1 MPSFTEV
8 SRQLHLLNDII
19 LSDIRNGFGN
29 AIEEETVIFSR
40 HLFATKHWFSRI
52 SSSNKKIFIL
62 ALLKHLN
69 SAWAISLLLKA
80 IWNCRPKD
88 AVSSVCEKEI
98 WSSYDQD
105 PLDHNRTAVPLK
117 TLVLVMKSDR
127 EWFISL
133 EPDQQAV
140 VLTELVSIGGGPLMW
155 TVLQEAQI
163 IYEKYREDQL
173 VNIQECM
180 VVTEPPI
187 EKVKSQAAIDKGK
200 KEPTP
205 RGRPSSAG
213 ADSDAKQ
220 NVPGQAQKELDLKL
234 AQWQSIIKIMKD
246 SLKLEELEMT
256 FTDGTKKK
264 IWKVNRPIPEVI
276 ETVDFLQLLPSAI
289 GKRILSFLP
298 NTFLVDCARVNK
310 YWAYLVDDLKA
321 EAAARLK
328 IDADMEKL
336 KDLVLRHDTSMNTMD
351 GTEQT
356 FAINSQMASTAPS
369 MMYERPSLRPS
380 EKSGRCSFRNL
391 QPKKSNKKPTI
402 PPIRNMAD
410 MSERLNRRGATDDNL
425 WGWCSAI
432 LKRHVIKEKSSPSIR
447 VDGVMSLGNQHF
459 PCPLM
464 KYSIQLPLNPPLE
477 QDPTTTILHLSF
489 IFIYI
494 YIIHNMPVSAFAEVT
509 KQVHVLNDL
518 ILDDMIY
525 AREQNEIETLQFN
538 KHLSALKNW
547 FTRISTPN
555 KKRFLLALIEDISS
569 AWALSLILMSIWNCR
584 TKDAI
589 MIKVDRPIVRL
600 LVPRLRFSLKAN
612 LSDYARVNK
621 YWAYLVEELRSER
634 AARVKINA
642 DLEKLQDLMFIND
655 TSMENFE
662 TFEFKVMAPSIQ
674 ATSLGPSVK
683 IRAQQLPSTK
693 TSMKSAGAYSFRR
706 FVTDSMYVPE
716 PIFQIPIRNLNQMK
730 DRLDNRGALDENVW
744 TWCETI
750 LNRRRSR
757 KDSSTSNEKETD
769 GILLLSNLHFPC
781 PLMTHTLKL
790 PLNPPLVKDH
800 TARYTSIKMK

>member
-477 QDPTTTILHLSF
+477 QDPTTTI
-489 IFIYI
+489 
-494 YIIHNMPVSAFAEVT
+494 
-509 KQVHVLNDL
+509 
-518 ILDDMIY
+518 
-525 AREQNEIETLQFN
+525 
-538 KHLSALKNW
+538 
-547 FTRISTPN
+547 
-555 KKRFLLALIEDISS
+555 
-569 AWALSLILMSIWNCR
+569 
-584 TKDAI
+584 
-589 MIKVDRPIVRL
+589 KVDRPIVRL

-800 TARYTSIKMK
+800 TARAKVSRKHNISNATITSIFKEHGEKRRGLWTRNLSCLYRASKVPSYNQKVK

>member
-1 MPSFTEV
+1 
-8 SRQLHLLNDII
+8 
-19 LSDIRNGFGN
+19 
-29 AIEEETVIFSR
+29 
-40 HLFATKHWFSRI
+40 
-52 SSSNKKIFIL
+52 
-62 ALLKHLN
+62 
-69 SAWAISLLLKA
+69 
-80 IWNCRPKD
+80 
-88 AVSSVCEKEI
+88 
-98 WSSYDQD
+98 
-105 PLDHNRTAVPLK
+105 
-117 TLVLVMKSDR
+117 
-127 EWFISL
+127 
-133 EPDQQAV
+133 
-140 VLTELVSIGGGPLMW
+140 
-155 TVLQEAQI
+155 
-163 IYEKYREDQL
+163 
-173 VNIQECM
+173 
-180 VVTEPPI
+180 
-187 EKVKSQAAIDKGK
+187 
-200 KEPTP
+200 
-205 RGRPSSAG
+205 
-213 ADSDAKQ
+213 
-220 NVPGQAQKELDLKL
+220 
-234 AQWQSIIKIMKD
+234 
-246 SLKLEELEMT
+246 
-256 FTDGTKKK
+256 
-264 IWKVNRPIPEVI
+264 
-276 ETVDFLQLLPSAI
+276 
-289 GKRILSFLP
+289 
-298 NTFLVDCARVNK
+298 
-310 YWAYLVDDLKA
+310 
-321 EAAARLK
+321 
-328 IDADMEKL
+328 
-336 KDLVLRHDTSMNTMD
+336 
-351 GTEQT
+351 
-356 FAINSQMASTAPS
+356 
-369 MMYERPSLRPS
+369 
-380 EKSGRCSFRNL
+380 
-391 QPKKSNKKPTI
+391 
-402 PPIRNMAD
+402 
-410 MSERLNRRGATDDNL
+410 
-425 WGWCSAI
+425 
-432 LKRHVIKEKSSPSIR
+432 
-447 VDGVMSLGNQHF
+447 
-459 PCPLM
+459 
-464 KYSIQLPLNPPLE
+464 
-477 QDPTTTILHLSF
+477 
-489 IFIYI
+489 
-494 YIIHNMPVSAFAEVT
+494 MPVSAFAEVT

-589 MIKVDRPIVRL
+589 MSVCERRIWSSYDQNPMDHNRTALPIQTLIQVMKYDRKWFLSLEPETQGAVICELLSVVGSPVLLQVLNRAQHIHERYRKNQIKSIEMSLVVDDSPTKRDPPPVATAAPQKPDKSRPSHSKAAGAEASFLAQSKLNEHLAKWDATIKAMKENMNLKEFQVLFKDGTQRTIWKIKRSNPEDTETVDFIQL
-600 LVPRLRFSLKAN
+600 LPSSIGKIILSYLPVNS

>member
-336 KDLVLRHDTSMNTMD
+336 K
-351 GTEQT
+351 
-356 FAINSQMASTAPS
+356 
-369 MMYERPSLRPS
+369 
-380 EKSGRCSFRNL
+380 
-391 QPKKSNKKPTI
+391 TI

-525 AREQNEIETLQFN
+525 GNVLNRAQHIHERYRKNQIKSIEMSLVVDDSPTKRDPPPDKSRPSHSKAAGAEASFLAQSKLNE
-538 KHLSALKNW
+538 HLAKWDATIKAMKENMNLKE
-547 FTRISTPN
+547 FQI
-555 KKRFLLALIEDISS
+555 I
-569 AWALSLILMSIWNCR
+569 LSYLPVNS
-584 TKDAI
+584 
-589 MIKVDRPIVRL
+589 
-600 LVPRLRFSLKAN
+600 

-757 KDSSTSNEKETD
+757 KDSSTSNEKV
-769 GILLLSNLHFPC
+769 LSVFC
-781 PLMTHTLKL
+781 EK
-790 PLNPPLVKDH
+790 V
-800 TARYTSIKMK
+800 A

>member
-477 QDPTTTILHLSF
+477 QDPTTTI
-489 IFIYI
+489 
-494 YIIHNMPVSAFAEVT
+494 
-509 KQVHVLNDL
+509 
-518 ILDDMIY
+518 
-525 AREQNEIETLQFN
+525 
-538 KHLSALKNW
+538 
-547 FTRISTPN
+547 
-555 KKRFLLALIEDISS
+555 
-569 AWALSLILMSIWNCR
+569 
-584 TKDAI
+584 
-589 MIKVDRPIVRL
+589 KVDRPIVRL

>member
-336 KDLVLRHDTSMNTMD
+336 K
-351 GTEQT
+351 
-356 FAINSQMASTAPS
+356 
-369 MMYERPSLRPS
+369 
-380 EKSGRCSFRNL
+380 
-391 QPKKSNKKPTI
+391 TI

-525 AREQNEIETLQFN
+525 GNVIQIYI
-538 KHLSALKNW
+538 K
-547 FTRISTPN
+547 TP
-555 KKRFLLALIEDISS
+555 
-569 AWALSLILMSIWNCR
+569 
-584 TKDAI
+584 
-589 MIKVDRPIVRL
+589 
-600 LVPRLRFSLKAN
+600 
-612 LSDYARVNK
+612 
-621 YWAYLVEELRSER
+621 
-634 AARVKINA
+634 INVT
-642 DLEKLQDLMFIND
+642 
-655 TSMENFE
+655 TS
-662 TFEFKVMAPSIQ
+662 P
-674 ATSLGPSVK
+674 G
-683 IRAQQLPSTK
+683 
-693 TSMKSAGAYSFRR
+693 Y
-706 FVTDSMYVPE
+706 
-716 PIFQIPIRNLNQMK
+716 
-730 DRLDNRGALDENVW
+730 
-744 TWCETI
+744 
-750 LNRRRSR
+750 
-757 KDSSTSNEKETD
+757 
-769 GILLLSNLHFPC
+769 
-781 PLMTHTLKL
+781 
-790 PLNPPLVKDH
+790 
-800 TARYTSIKMK
+800 

>member
-1 MPSFTEV
+1 
-8 SRQLHLLNDII
+8 
-19 LSDIRNGFGN
+19 
-29 AIEEETVIFSR
+29 
-40 HLFATKHWFSRI
+40 
-52 SSSNKKIFIL
+52 
-62 ALLKHLN
+62 
-69 SAWAISLLLKA
+69 
-80 IWNCRPKD
+80 
-88 AVSSVCEKEI
+88 
-98 WSSYDQD
+98 
-105 PLDHNRTAVPLK
+105 
-117 TLVLVMKSDR
+117 
-127 EWFISL
+127 
-133 EPDQQAV
+133 
-140 VLTELVSIGGGPLMW
+140 
-155 TVLQEAQI
+155 
-163 IYEKYREDQL
+163 
-173 VNIQECM
+173 
-180 VVTEPPI
+180 
-187 EKVKSQAAIDKGK
+187 
-200 KEPTP
+200 
-205 RGRPSSAG
+205 
-213 ADSDAKQ
+213 
-220 NVPGQAQKELDLKL
+220 
-234 AQWQSIIKIMKD
+234 
-246 SLKLEELEMT
+246 
-256 FTDGTKKK
+256 
-264 IWKVNRPIPEVI
+264 
-276 ETVDFLQLLPSAI
+276 
-289 GKRILSFLP
+289 
-298 NTFLVDCARVNK
+298 
-310 YWAYLVDDLKA
+310 
-321 EAAARLK
+321 
-328 IDADMEKL
+328 
-336 KDLVLRHDTSMNTMD
+336 
-351 GTEQT
+351 
-356 FAINSQMASTAPS
+356 
-369 MMYERPSLRPS
+369 
-380 EKSGRCSFRNL
+380 
-391 QPKKSNKKPTI
+391 
-402 PPIRNMAD
+402 
-410 MSERLNRRGATDDNL
+410 
-425 WGWCSAI
+425 
-432 LKRHVIKEKSSPSIR
+432 
-447 VDGVMSLGNQHF
+447 
-459 PCPLM
+459 
-464 KYSIQLPLNPPLE
+464 
-477 QDPTTTILHLSF
+477 
-489 IFIYI
+489 
-494 YIIHNMPVSAFAEVT
+494 MPVSAFAEVT

-589 MIKVDRPIVRL
+589 MSVCERRIWSSYDQNPMDHNRTALPIQTLIQVMKYDRKWFLSLEPETQGAVICELLSVVGSPVLLQDKSRPSHSKAAGAEASFLAQSKLNEHLAKWDATIKAMKENMNLKEFQVLFKDGTQRTIWKIKRSNPEDTETVDFIQL
-600 LVPRLRFSLKAN
+600 LPSSIGKIILSYLPVNS

-800 TARYTSIKMK
+800 TARAKVSRKHNISNATITSIFKEHGEKRRGLWTRNLSCLYRASKVPSYNQKVK